1 MVIPARIELASQVPQ
16 TCILPLNYGIRTA
29 AKYQEYGSFCQFC
42 KFRGILLKLFVMKLS
57 LEQLQVEI
65 AEIQARNERVEK
77 DKAWET
83 SWFRKI
89 LIAVL
94 TYAVIVIFFFFAELP
109 KPFINAIVPAIAFLL
124 STMSV
129 SIFKKW
135 WLWRR

>member
-1 MVIPARIELASQVPQ
+1 
-16 TCILPLNYGIRTA
+16 
-29 AKYQEYGSFCQFC
+29 
-42 KFRGILLKLFVMKLS
+42 MKLT
-57 LEQLQVEI
+57 LEQLQAEI

-94 TYAVIVIFFFFAELP
+94 TYAVVVIFFFFAKLP
-109 KPFINAIVPAIAFLL
+109 EPFINAIVPAVAFLL

-129 SIFKKW
+129 SVFKKW
-135 WLWRR
+135 WLGRR